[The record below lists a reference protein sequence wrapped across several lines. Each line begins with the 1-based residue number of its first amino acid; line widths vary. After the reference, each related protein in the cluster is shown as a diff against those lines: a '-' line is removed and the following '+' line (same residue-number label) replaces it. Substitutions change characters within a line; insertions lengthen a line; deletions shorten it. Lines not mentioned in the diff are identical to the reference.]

1 MIVIWS
7 IIALCG
13 ICSLILLSGRG
24 SILIAGY
31 NTMSKED
38 QEQYDEKKLC
48 RITGTGMLIITLLT
62 AIMEVFG
69 EKIPDWFWIVYA
81 TLVVLI
87 AVGIIILSNTS
98 CKIKENTGS
107 RKRRYNKAVICII
120 ALSIVFSGLIMGI
133 VFSKGKIEIAVSA
146 NSLDI
151 QGYWWSNYEIKTEEI
166 EEVELTENFQTGT
179 RTNGFSGAN
188 LLQGEFKNKEQG
200 KYTLYVYKD
209 CKIYIIL
216 HTKKGDVVI
225 NEKTEKE
232 TRELYHEIEKTLK

>member
-1 MIVIWS
+1 MIVIWI

-31 NTMSKED
+31 NTMSKEE

-48 RITGTGMLIITLLT
+48 RITGAGMLVITVLT
-62 AIMEVFG
+62 AVLETFG
-69 EKIPDWFWIVYA
+69 EKIPDWFWTLYA
-81 TLVVLI
+81 VLVIFI
-87 AVGIIILSNTS
+87 AVGIMILSNTI

-107 RKRRYNKAVICII
+107 KKKSYNKVVICII
-120 ALSIVFSGLIMGI
+120 AVSIVCSSLIMGI

-146 NSLDI
+146 NSLEI

-200 KYTLYVYKD
+200 KYTLYAYKD
-209 CKIYIIL
+209 CKAYIIL

-232 TRELYHEIEKTLK
+232 TRELYHEIEKILK

>member
-31 NTMSKED
+31 NTMSKEE

-48 RITGTGMLIITLLT
+48 RITGAGMLVITVLT
-62 AIMEVFG
+62 AVLEAFG
-69 EKIPDWFWIVYA
+69 KRIPDWFWILYA
-81 TLVVLI
+81 VLVILI
-87 AVGIIILSNTS
+87 AVGIMILSNTI

-107 RKRRYNKAVICII
+107 RKKSYNKAVICII
-120 ALSIVFSGLIMGI
+120 AVSIVFSGLIMGI
-133 VFSKGKIEIAVSA
+133 VFSKGKIAIAVSA
-146 NSLDI
+146 NSLEI

-166 EEVELTENFQTGT
+166 EEVELTEDFQTGT

-188 LLQGEFKNKEQG
+188 FVARG
-200 KYTLYVYKD
+200 
-209 CKIYIIL
+209 I
-216 HTKKGDVVI
+216 
-225 NEKTEKE
+225 
-232 TRELYHEIEKTLK
+232 

>member
-1 MIVIWS
+1 MIVIWI

-24 SILIAGY
+24 SIFIAGY
-31 NTMSKED
+31 NTMPKED
-38 QEQYDEKKLC
+38 KEQYDEKKLC
-48 RITGTGMLIITLLT
+48 RITGAGMLVITILT
-62 AIMEVFG
+62 AILETFG

-81 TLVVLI
+81 VLVVLI
-87 AVGIIILSNTS
+87 AVGIMILSNTI

-107 RKRRYNKAVICII
+107 RKRSYNKAVICII
-120 ALSIVFSGLIMGI
+120 AVSIVFSGLIMGI

-146 NSLDI
+146 NRLEI
-151 QGYWWSNYEIKTEEI
+151 QGYWWSDYEIKTEEV
-166 EEVELTENFQTGT
+166 EEIELTENFQART
-179 RTNGFSGAN
+179 RTNGFSGAT
-188 LLQGEFKNKEQG
+188 LLQGEFENEEQG
-200 KYTLYVYKD
+200 KYILYAYKD
-209 CKIYIIL
+209 CKAYIIL

>member
-31 NTMSKED
+31 NTMSKEN

-62 AIMEVFG
+62 AIMEAFG
-69 EKIPDWFWIVYA
+69 KRIPDWFWIVYA
-81 TLVVLI
+81 VLVVLI
-87 AVGIIILSNTS
+87 AVGIMILSNTI

-107 RKRRYNKAVICII
+107 RKRNYNKAVICVI
-120 ALSIVFSGLIMGI
+120 AASIVFSGLIMGI

-146 NSLDI
+146 NRLEI
-151 QGYWWSNYEIKTEEI
+151 QGYWWSDYEIKTEDIEEI
-166 EEVELTENFQTGT
+166 EFTEDFQAGT

-200 KYTLYVYKD
+200 KYTLYAYKD
-209 CKIYIIL
+209 CKAYIIL

-232 TRELYHEIEKTLK
+232 TRELYYEIEKTLK

>member
-1 MIVIWS
+1 MIVIWI

-62 AIMEVFG
+62 AILEVFG

-81 TLVVLI
+81 VLVVLI
-87 AVGIIILSNTS
+87 AVGIMILSNII

-107 RKRRYNKAVICII
+107 RKRSYNKAVICVI
-120 ALSIVFSGLIMGI
+120 AASIVFSGLIMGI

-146 NSLDI
+146 NRLEI
-151 QGYWWSNYEIKTEEI
+151 QGYWWSDYEIKTEEI
-166 EEVELTENFQTGT
+166 EKIELTENFQAGT
-179 RTNGFSGAN
+179 RTNGFSGAT
-188 LLQGEFKNKEQG
+188 LLQGEFENEEQG
-200 KYTLYVYKD
+200 KYTLYAYKD
-209 CKIYIIL
+209 CKAYIIL

>member
-81 TLVVLI
+81 VLVVLI
-87 AVGIIILSNTS
+87 AVGIMILSNTI

-107 RKRRYNKAVICII
+107 RKRSYNKAVICII
-120 ALSIVFSGLIMGI
+120 AVSIVFSGLIMGI

-146 NSLDI
+146 NRLEI
-151 QGYWWSNYEIKTEEI
+151 QGYWWSDYEIKTEEV
-166 EEVELTENFQTGT
+166 EEIELTENFQART
-179 RTNGFSGAN
+179 RTNGFSGAT
-188 LLQGEFKNKEQG
+188 LLQGEFENEEQG
-200 KYTLYVYKD
+200 KYILYAYKD
-209 CKIYIIL
+209 CKAYIIL

>member
-1 MIVIWS
+1 MIVSWS

-62 AIMEVFG
+62 AILEVFG

-81 TLVVLI
+81 VLVVLI
-87 AVGIIILSNTS
+87 AVGIMILSNTI

-107 RKRRYNKAVICII
+107 RKRSYNKAVICVI
-120 ALSIVFSGLIMGI
+120 AASIVFSGLIMGI

-146 NSLDI
+146 NRLEI
-151 QGYWWSNYEIKTEEI
+151 QGYWWSDYEIKTEEI
-166 EEVELTENFQTGT
+166 EEIELTENFQAGT

-209 CKIYIIL
+209 CKTYIIL

-225 NEKTEKE
+225 NEKTEKK